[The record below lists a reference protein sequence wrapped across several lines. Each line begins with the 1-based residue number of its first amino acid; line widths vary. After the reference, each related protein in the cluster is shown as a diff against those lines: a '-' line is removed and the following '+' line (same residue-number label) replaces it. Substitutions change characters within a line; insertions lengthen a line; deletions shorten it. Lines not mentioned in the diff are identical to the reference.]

1 MSNTKINPILQELGF
16 GASDRVVIVHADD
29 IGAYQASLPAIDDL
43 FSAGLVSSCATM
55 APCPWFPAVAD
66 WARKNPQA
74 DIGLHAT
81 LTAEYAAS
89 RWGPLSTRDP
99 ASGLLDAGGYFHRT
113 TADAQAASPDA
124 VRAEHSAQMARALA
138 AGIDI
143 THVDSHMGASFH
155 PAFLNSYLATGASA
169 RVPNFV
175 PRYTGSGLD
184 EAMDSQHAAAWKA
197 FEQQI
202 EARGLPL
209 VDHVAGMPLHE
220 HTDRVAVAKR
230 VFDDLPAGL
239 SYLLLHPAID
249 TPELRALTPGD
260 WRARVADH
268 AAFCAPELRAHV
280 RDTGVHVIGWRVIR
294 DALRSREHQGFWGID
309 HATG

>member
-1 MSNTKINPILQELGF
+1 MVNPILHELGF
-16 GASDRVVIVHADD
+16 GADDRVVIVHADD

-43 FSAGLVSSCATM
+43 FAAGLLSSCATM
-55 APCPWFPAVAD
+55 VPCPWFPAVAD
-66 WARKNPQA
+66 WARKNSGA

-81 LTAEYAAS
+81 LTAEYAAY

-99 ASGLLDAGGYFHRT
+99 ASGLLDTDGYFHNS
-113 TADAQAASPDA
+113 TAAAQNASPEA

-138 AGIDI
+138 AGIDV

-155 PAFLNSYLATGASA
+155 PAFLSSYLATGASA

-175 PRYTGSGLD
+175 PRYSRTGLGS
-184 EAMDSQHAAAWKA
+184 AMAAEHGAAWKEL
-197 FEQQI
+197 EQQL

-209 VDHVAGMPLHE
+209 FDHVAMMPLHE
-220 HTDRVAVAKR
+220 HADRVAAAKQ
-230 VFDDLPAGL
+230 VFDELPAGL

-249 TPELRALTPGD
+249 TPEMRALTPGD

-280 RDTGVHVIGWRVIR
+280 RDTGVQVIGWRMVR
-294 DALRSREHQGFWGID
+294 DVLRGRAVSVFGPV
-309 HATG
+309 A